1 MTASTREGR
10 FVVTRRRAAVLAA
23 VCGAGAL
30 AVWLAWPASD
40 AGVVYASP
48 GGTPLTLEID
58 YPTGPGPHPVVLFA
72 PHRGDWDGSFKREDR
87 CRILVRALTRA
98 GYAVATIHYRLVGEH
113 RFPAQIQDGK
123 AAVRWLRANAGR
135 LGLAAD
141 RVGAIGV
148 SAGGYGVCMLGTTGS
163 AAGFD
168 EPGTDPAAGRVQAV
182 VALGAP
188 VDWTAGDWSKF
199 VEWHYIRPFLGKT
212 FAEDPALY
220 ARASPGAYATPDDP
234 PVLLIHSADD
244 QLVPVTQAR
253 AFATKLR
260 RAGVAVEL
268 VEESGAEHVW
278 GGPRL
283 ENTLTSVVKFL
294 DANLRP

>member
-1 MTASTREGR
+1 MTALTRGGR
-10 FVVTRRRAAVLAA
+10 PAVTRHRAAVLAV
-23 VCGAGAL
+23 VCGAGVL
-30 AVWLAWPASD
+30 AAWLAWPAPD
-40 AGVVYASP
+40 RGMVYAAP

-58 YPTGPGPHPVVLFA
+58 YPAGPGPHPVVLFA

-87 CRILVRALTRA
+87 CRILVKALTRA
-98 GYAVATIHYRLVGEH
+98 GYAVATIHYRLIGEH

-135 LGLAAD
+135 LRLAAD

-148 SAGGYGVCMLGTTGS
+148 SAGGYGVCMLGTTGPGD
-163 AAGFD
+163 GFD
-168 EPGTDPAAGRVQAV
+168 DLGEDPAAGRVQAV

-188 VDWTAGDWSKF
+188 VDWTGGEWSAF
-199 VEWHYIRPFLGKT
+199 VEAHYLRPFLGKT

-220 ARASPGAYATPDDP
+220 ARASPGAYATSDDP
-234 PVLLIHSADD
+234 PVLLVHSAHD
-244 QLVPVTQAR
+244 QLVPVAQAR
-253 AFATKLR
+253 AFAAKLR
-260 RAGVAVEL
+260 RAGVTVEL
-268 VEESGAEHVW
+268 VEEAGADHVW

-294 DANLRP
+294 DANLRR